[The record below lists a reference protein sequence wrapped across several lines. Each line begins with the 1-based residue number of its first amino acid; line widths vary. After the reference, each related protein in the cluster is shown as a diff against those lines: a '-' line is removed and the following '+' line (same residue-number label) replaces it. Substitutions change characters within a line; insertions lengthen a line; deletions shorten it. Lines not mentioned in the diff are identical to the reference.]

1 MDIETDEKYQ
11 LQALD
16 MLSKNLLGA
25 TWSTYIE
32 KKLVIAM
39 FNEAKTTIKQKPD
52 NKKAV
57 AEARSLMDTLARVVR
72 CLCLEDAAKQTQIRG
87 RVITMD
93 AKALFENAERE
104 LKTMRRVG
112 TKR

>member
-1 MDIETDEKYQ
+1 
-11 LQALD
+11 
-16 MLSKNLLGA
+16 
-25 TWSTYIE
+25 
-32 KKLVIAM
+32 M
-39 FNEAKTTIKQKPD
+39 FNEAKTTLKQKPN

-57 AEARSLMDTLARVVR
+57 AEARALMDTLARVVR
-72 CLCLEDAAKQTQIRG
+72 CLCLDEAAKQTQIRG
-87 RVITMD
+87 RTITME